1 MMMRSSIQHGNYLLR
16 RTCSRL
22 VASSSIHTKR
32 TSTALEG
39 DAGALATHIH
49 HGMTTLLV
57 IATPLYLLVPS
68 TSSSTTGVVDKIF
81 GSALAITMAGHS
93 WIGLNYVATDYV
105 PKISKSLLGPAR
117 IVNAV
122 IGAVTLVGLGTI
134 AFNNQGGIKGC
145 LAGLWGKSGKN
156 KAPTLVE

>member
-1 MMMRSSIQHGNYLLR
+1 MRSSIRHCNYMLQR
-16 RTCSRL
+16 SCSRF
-22 VASSSIHTKR
+22 ATSSSIHTKR
-32 TSTALEG
+32 TATPLEG

-57 IATPLYLLVPS
+57 VATPLYLLIPSS
-68 TSSSTTGVVDKIF
+68 TSGIVDKIF

-117 IVNAV
+117 IVNAI

-145 LAGLWGKSGKN
+145 LSGLWGKSGKN